1 MLGEKGYAKP
11 LSVKLTI
18 VKNRLGSPSR
28 PEKPSL
34 TGLTAS
40 ATARTQWFPMEPA
53 KPQAICQK

>member
-40 ATARTQWFPMEPA
+40 ATARTQWICKPA